1 VAIVSDLIDLISR
14 TASREELV
22 DLLRGTEK
30 KRQEETDLLKR
41 QVEGLAGALKDSTD
55 RLYAI
60 WRNMGSIGARS
71 QVMYNMILLKGIDP
85 NYKPNGNN
93 RPERDEDKEGVR
105 V

>member
-41 QVEGLAGALKDSTD
+41 QVED
-55 RLYAI
+55 RK
-60 WRNMGSIGARS
+60 S
-71 QVMYNMILLKGIDP
+71 V
-85 NYKPNGNN
+85 
-93 RPERDEDKEGVR
+93 V
-105 V
+105 